1 MKAHVNRALADDAPF
16 APILFTTSFRLQ
28 ATRANTY
35 ELCRQSIPLGL
46 EEVAAYLPFT
56 LRMPRRAFSL
66 TLLSLLV
73 FAGGGAAHA
82 APGVKESEKDL
93 KRAESVLSKLRRL
106 GELSATADRAA
117 FMKAARKLYPE
128 LFSKVAALGE
138 GGLKTELT
146 TAVFLYESASRAAR
160 QGGATPDC
168 SRELRGTYARL
179 CLETREGG
187 RASFLSAKARLH
199 VARAEAE
206 LLYARGERGAET
218 LDAVSLIRAER
229 GTDRALASDA
239 LLSLKELV
247 VFTASQPEGDARST
261 FDVASGLEAV
271 DRALASL
278 PRDRTHQLLREA
290 RDAFRDGLY
299 WRRKAAPALAL
310 VIDANSYTPRG
321 ELPRLGLRADD
332 ATRAAQANLR
342 AALKFINK
350 AEEELKQ

>member
-1 MKAHVNRALADDAPF
+1 
-16 APILFTTSFRLQ
+16 
-28 ATRANTY
+28 
-35 ELCRQSIPLGL
+35 
-46 EEVAAYLPFT
+46 
-56 LRMPRRAFSL
+56 MPRRAFPL

-73 FAGGGAAHA
+73 FAAGGAAHA
-82 APGVKESEKDL
+82 APGVKEKESKKDL

-106 GELSATADRAA
+106 GETSATADRAA
-117 FMKAARKLYPE
+117 FIKAARRLYPE

-138 GGLKTELT
+138 GSLKTELT

-160 QGGATPDC
+160 QGGGAAPDC
-168 SRELRGTYARL
+168 SREARGTYARL

-239 LLSLKELV
+239 LQSLKELV
-247 VFTASQPEGDARST
+247 VFTASPPEGDARST

-299 WRRKAAPALAL
+299 WRLKAAPALAL
-310 VIDANSYTPRG
+310 VIDASSYTPRG

-332 ATRAAQANLR
+332 ATRAARANLR